1 VQIPGNGVV
10 GHGQIKPAVVILIH
24 QYRGQAVIMLRVGDA
39 SFSTDIGECA
49 IAIVVKQM
57 IAFPRQTAR
66 AAHGETHAA
75 ILACAQADSTL
86 PSDRRMVGIELHV
99 TWHKQIQQA
108 IPIIVAPS
116 WPCGPTTKS
125 DAGFLRHI
133 SKRSIVIVV
142 IEAVLSVI
150 CNVDVRPAIIIVIAY
165 SHAESPSLIR
175 HASFRSFIGE
185 GAVMIVVQQHSAGSW
200 LLPFQGSKRGAVEQ
214 IDVQPAV
221 VVIIKQSYTRT
232 RGLEDSRLFWS

>member
-1 VQIPGNGVV
+1 
-10 GHGQIKPAVVILIH
+10 
-24 QYRGQAVIMLRVGDA
+24 
-39 SFSTDIGECA
+39 
-49 IAIVVKQM
+49 M
-57 IAFPRQTAR
+57 IAFPRQAAR

-75 ILACAQADSTL
+75 IVACAQADSTL

-150 CNVDVRPAIIIVIAY
+150 GNVDVRPAIIILIPY
-165 SHAESPSLIR
+165 SHAQSQSHIR
-175 HASFRSFIGE
+175 HARLGSYAGK
-185 GAVMIVVQQHSAGSW
+185 GAVARS
-200 LLPFQGSKRGAVEQ
+200 
-214 IDVQPAV
+214 
-221 VVIIKQSYTRT
+221 
-232 RGLEDSRLFWS
+232 